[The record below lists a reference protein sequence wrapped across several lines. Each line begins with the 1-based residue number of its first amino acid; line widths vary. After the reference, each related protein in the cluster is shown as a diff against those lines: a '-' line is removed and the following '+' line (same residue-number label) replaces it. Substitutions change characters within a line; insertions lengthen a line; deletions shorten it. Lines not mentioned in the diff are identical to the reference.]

1 MKRPPVLQLNHQS
14 SIRGGM
20 SGPLARGYYTLFIVT
35 VNFGK
40 YIKVAVDI
48 LKPIVSWWLPRVRT
62 GVKNPKR
69 KNKKNTVSKSL
80 INGFV
85 FLYISSPQ
93 ISQTDKCVLGLF
105 LRRL

>member
-1 MKRPPVLQLNHQS
+1 MKGPPVLQLNHQS

-40 YIKVAVDI
+40 YLKVAVDI
-48 LKPIVSWWLPRVRT
+48 LKPIVSWWLPRMRT

-69 KNKKNTVSKSL
+69 KNKKHRLKESHKWVCVSL
-80 INGFV
+80 CF
-85 FLYISSPQ
+85 Q
-93 ISQTDKCVLGLF
+93 ILQTDKCVLGLF